1 MEQFGQNNTEKKEGG
16 IKEEFSY
23 TESSQYGSLNTMIDV
38 LLENKFSGVEV
49 HYKSKDHNDPN
60 YQALHDAHLDNYLD
74 DETEV
79 KRTLQFTDENQQKEF
94 HRLVD
99 ILKNG
104 TTEEKDTL
112 LREIGYLKDTE

>member
-1 MEQFGQNNTEKKEGG
+1 MEKFGQHNNEKKEDG

-23 TESSQYGSLNTMIDV
+23 TESSEYGSLNTMIDV

-49 HYKSKDHNDPN
+49 DYESKDHNDPN
-60 YQALHDAHLDNYLD
+60 YQAIHDAHLDIYLN
-74 DETEV
+74 DETEI

-112 LREIGYLKDTE
+112 LREIGYYKE